1 MTRKIRYKRLIILFV
16 ILAFIFLICFK
27 LFTLRITNIFIDGN
41 LYLSDQDIIESA
53 NLSNYPRAIFTFS
66 NSIKS
71 DIVKNK
77 FVKSVDVH
85 KKGLTRVYISV
96 VENKPLLFDQVSN
109 KTILSD
115 GTSVDEKFNV
125 PVLVNN
131 IDSSIYEAFLEQFSL
146 IDVDVFNSISEVEYT
161 PNSVDDKLFLFSMND
176 GNYISVNLDK
186 FSSVN
191 KYFDMVV
198 NFNNH
203 RGILYLDSG
212 EYFKILE
219 N

>member
-1 MTRKIRYKRLIILFV
+1 MTRKIRYKRLIILIV

-41 LYLSDQDIIESA
+41 LYLSDQEIIESA

-77 FVKSVDVH
+77 FIKSADVH

-131 IDSSIYEAFLEQFSL
+131 VDSSIYDSFLEQFSL
-146 IDVDVFNSISEVEYT
+146 IDMDVFNSISEVEYT

-186 FSSVN
+186 FLSVN

>member
-27 LFTLRITNIFIDGN
+27 LFTFRITNIFIDGN

>member
-1 MTRKIRYKRLIILFV
+1 MTRKIRYKRLIIFLV
-16 ILAFIFLICFK
+16 ILVFIFLVCSK
-27 LFTLRITNIFIDGN
+27 LFSLRITNIFIDGN
-41 LYLSDQDIIESA
+41 LYLSDQEIIESA
-53 NLSNYPRAIFTFS
+53 NLSNYPHAIFTFS

-77 FVKSVDVH
+77 FVKSADVH

-131 IDSSIYEAFLEQFSL
+131 VDSSIYDSFLEQFSL
-146 IDVDVFNSISEVEYT
+146 IDMDVFNSISEVEYT

-186 FSSVN
+186 FLSVN

>member
-1 MTRKIRYKRLIILFV
+1 MTRKIRYKRLIIFLV
-16 ILAFIFLICFK
+16 ILVFIFLVCSK
-27 LFTLRITNIFIDGN
+27 LFSLRITNIFIDGN
-41 LYLSDQDIIESA
+41 LYLSDQEIIESA

-77 FVKSVDVH
+77 FVKSADVH

-131 IDSSIYEAFLEQFSL
+131 VDSSIYEAFLEQFSL
-146 IDVDVFNSISEVEYT
+146 IDMDVFNSISEVEYT

-186 FSSVN
+186 FLSVN

>member
-41 LYLSDQDIIESA
+41 LYLSDQEIIESA

-77 FVKSVDVH
+77 FIKSADVH

-131 IDSSIYEAFLEQFSL
+131 VDSSIYDSFLEQFSL
-146 IDVDVFNSISEVEYT
+146 IDMDVFNSISEVEYT

-186 FSSVN
+186 FLSVN